1 MRQSIAGIIEKNGMF
16 LIGRRLPSGEMANR
30 WEFPGGKVDP
40 GETPQEALVREFREE
55 FSVEVVAGER
65 IGSAQFTN
73 KNGISELLA
82 YRVDFPD
89 GVDVS
94 LTEHTELRWATLD
107 EIERLS
113 FVDSDRLLFP
123 EVKKWLRT
131 RK

>member
-1 MRQSIAGIIEKNGMF
+1 MRQSIAGIIEKNGTL

-55 FSVEVVAGER
+55 FGVDVVAGEL
-65 IGSAQFTN
+65 IGTAQFTN
-73 KNGISELLA
+73 KNGVSDLLA
-82 YRVDFPD
+82 FHVTFPD
-89 GVDVS
+89 GADVS
-94 LTEHTELRWATLD
+94 LTEHTELRWATLA

-113 FVDSDRLLFP
+113 FVDSDRLLFHA
-123 EVKKWLRT
+123 VKKWMRT